1 VVDSHGWS
9 LNYCIV
15 ILVFGLT
22 SKHLFSTDM
31 HSGLSSLATAEGILY
46 FPDLML
52 SIVSWQE
59 EPLKG
64 SYPTSIP

>member
-1 VVDSHGWS
+1 
-9 LNYCIV
+9 
-15 ILVFGLT
+15 LT